1 MTSPFVPVPP
11 TILGFPPSKTH
22 WRQRWISDHAI
33 VMAVLF
39 GSAVVVASYLLPG
52 DNERIAMLERDGKTR
67 EARIVLEAAY
77 NGGDRRQQ
85 RLFQLQGLYETAGD
99 VGAARRMLEE
109 LAAARPR
116 DFALQRQLA
125 QFYRN
130 IQDQPAQIQALLG
143 LIDLRYSEPAC
154 REVVG
159 ILRQRGDYSGEQSA
173 LLKCREK
180 GYRRAEDMIRL
191 GSLLAAGGEIREA
204 IALLKAADDLRRLG
218 SDRQKF
224 QLFELLLESDQP
236 REAQRRAIRWVRATR
251 DDQFA
256 LTFIR
261 ALAAVKRHDLGIEL
275 AREVSVPGDPVFL
288 AIPELLADQGLTAAA
303 LDLLRGWLE
312 KSLLLDTS
320 ALNRFVRVAL
330 EVGAPQIA
338 FAGAQKA
345 GFVPL
350 ESDVARDLVRS
361 LEASGAEAESDRI
374 RKVLQLEA
382 KPRQSD
388 IVELSTGRLAKSESS
403 ASVPLAKPE
412 RLAAWRA
419 DLWKRLM
426 RENKAIALGERQ
438 KTLKSIRRARTV
450 QSSTRRFRPL
460 RSRDTQGASQGR
472 ATSTPAAP

>member
-1 MTSPFVPVPP
+1 MTSPFVPVP
-11 TILGFPPSKTH
+11 TAILGSPPSRPH
-22 WRQRWISDHAI
+22 WRQRWISDHAL

-52 DNERIAMLERDGKTR
+52 DNERVAMLERDGKAR

-77 NGGDRRQQ
+77 NAGDRRQQ
-85 RLFQLQGLYETAGD
+85 RLFQLQGLYEAAGD

-130 IQDQPAQIQALLG
+130 VQDQPAQIRALLG
-143 LIDLRYSEPAC
+143 LIDLRYSEAAC
-154 REVVG
+154 RDVVG
-159 ILRQRGDYSGEQSA
+159 ILRLRGDYAGERSA

-191 GSLLAAGGEIREA
+191 ASLLAADGNARDA

-218 SDRQKF
+218 SDRQKL
-224 QLFELLLESDQP
+224 QLFELLLESNQP
-236 REAQRRAIRWVRATR
+236 REAQRRAIRWVRANR

-303 LDLLRGWLE
+303 QDLLRGLFE
-312 KSLLLDTS
+312 KSLTLDAS
-320 ALNRFVRVAL
+320 QVNRFIKLAL

-338 FAGAQKA
+338 FAGAQRA
-345 GFVPL
+345 GFVRL
-350 ESDVARDLVRS
+350 ERDVALDLVQS
-361 LEASGAEAESDRI
+361 LEASGAEAERDLI

-382 KPRQSD
+382 RPPQPG
-388 IVELSTGRLAKSESS
+388 VAELPTGRLTKSET
-403 ASVPLAKPE
+403 SVPWLPARPD

-460 RSRDTQGASQGR
+460 RSRDTQGGSQGR
-472 ATSTPAAP
+472 ATSTPATP